1 MLHLTTVV
9 ALAEGVEEAEMDPE
23 VVGVDPEVVEVD
35 LEVEVVE
42 VDLEVEVDG
51 TMEVVAPA
59 LGM

>member
-23 VVGVDPEVVEVD
+23 VVGVDLEVVVVD
-35 LEVEVVE
+35 LEVVG

-59 LGM
+59 LEM

>member
-35 LEVEVVE
+35 LEVVE

-51 TMEVVAPA
+51 TMEVVAPE
-59 LGM
+59 LEM